1 MTQSIGVFHWLTK
14 LVSKLAWYDEMGW
27 TQILLQNFSHSRT
40 LANVRPVGT
49 LRFYVRN
56 RLKSSHHFYVSKSW
70 NFWPLWSVP
79 YPCILPMN
87 MYTSLGSSQPRMCW
101 RYDEYIP
108 GACCPRLS
116 TSSPYASICTLWV
129 SPEIS
134 LSHNNELASHKLRC
148 TSLYNK
154 LLYLLITQ
162 NIYVTEAGSNRGE
175 IILYF
180 IRGQECTLHKDT
192 YEQCPF
198 KPLCLRCL
206 KCRISITVNA
216 IHDHD
221 QDLFIGW

>member
-1 MTQSIGVFHWLTK
+1 MNRGIPLTNQTSVKTCMIWWDGMDSNTSTKFLSQSNP
-14 LVSKLAWYDEMGW
+14 S
-27 TQILLQNFSHSRT
+27 QRT
-40 LANVRPVGT
+40 TCRHPD
-49 LRFYVRN
+49 FYVWN
-56 RLKSSHHFYVSKSW
+56 RLKYSYHFNVSKSW

-79 YPCILPMN
+79 YPCILPMY

-134 LSHNNELASHKLRC
+134 LSHNNEWASHKLRC

-162 NIYVTEAGSNRGE
+162 NINVTEAGSNRGE
-175 IILYF
+175 IILYS
-180 IRGQECTLHKDT
+180 IRGQECTLHKDA

-206 KCRISITVNA
+206 KYVGFP
-216 IHDHD
+216 
-221 QDLFIGW
+221 LL